1 MIRFALIALLLPANA
16 LAGVFVAQDREL
28 LDPTKK
34 EQPSVVLGFDETLHR
49 ATVTVTEDEGAFTK
63 TWNYKGVKPGAEYR
77 IDWNQPDGDHGYTVA
92 VEMVQPNGEKYT
104 EETWVT
110 FTTAGPITVS
120 IPAEGVDLEARTFQ
134 LVSNHPPS
142 HVELEVLDDRQRVIG
157 TSTFQ
162 VTDATRGKPVLV
174 QWEQQQEGNIFRISA
189 TAHDD
194 YGYWAAAEI
203 IPWSL
208 VIPHED
214 VTFETGKHDIL
225 ADEAPKVD
233 VAWKEIAK
241 AVETYGAW
249 VQCSL
254 YVGGY
259 TDTVGDGSSNQGLSE
274 RRALA
279 LARYFRAKGA
289 KFPVYYQGFGESA
302 LAVQTADSVD
312 EVRNRRATYIITAGP
327 PPNGKDTPRR
337 AWKKAP

>member
-1 MIRFALIALLLPANA
+1 MMRLLWIALLLPAPA

-28 LDPTKK
+28 LDPTRG

-49 ATVTVTEDEGAFTK
+49 ATVTITEDEGAFNQ
-63 TWNYKGVKPGAEYR
+63 TWNYPAIKPGTEHR
-77 IDWNQPDGDHGYTVA
+77 IQWKQGDGAHGYTVA
-92 VEMVQPNGEKYT
+92 VEMVQPSGEKYT

-110 FTTAGPITVS
+110 FTTAGPIKVS
-120 IPAEGVDLEARTFQ
+120 IPAEGVDLATRTFD

-142 HVELEVLDDRQRVIG
+142 HVEIEVLDDKQTVIG

-162 VTDATRGKPVLV
+162 VRDATAGKPVRV
-174 QWEQQQEGNIFRISA
+174 TWEQQREGNIFRISA

-194 YGYWAAAEI
+194 FGYWAAAEI

-214 VTFETGKHDIL
+214 VTFETGKHEIL
-225 ADEAPKVD
+225 AEEAPKVD
-233 VAWKEIAK
+233 RAWTEIAR

-259 TDTVGDGSSNQGLSE
+259 TDTVGDGSSNQALSE

-279 LARYFRAKGA
+279 LARYIRGKGA

-302 LAVQTADSVD
+302 QAVPTADSVD
-312 EVRNRRATYIITAGP
+312 EIRNRRATYIITAGP
-327 PPNGKDTPRR
+327 PPTGSDTPRR